1 MAITYELIRDPLS
14 EAKTADTLKKV
25 DDDGNVSFVP
35 ICEGNI
41 DYEEYLEWAK
51 TNTANAV
58 DSSLT
63 WDDIRLKRDTLLMST
78 DWTMISDTSVDQA
91 AWKTYRQ
98 ALRDIPETYKDKQ
111 PNEVVWPTQPSTAK
125 ATS

>member
-35 ICEGNI
+35 ICPGNI

-63 WDDIRLKRDTLLMST
+63 WNDIRLKRDTLLMST
-78 DWTMISDTSVDQA
+78 DWTMISDTSVDQV

-98 ALRDIPETYKDKQ
+98 ALRDIPETYKDKD
-111 PNEVVWPTQPSTAK
+111 PSEVVWPTQPSTAK
-125 ATS
+125 AS

>member
-1 MAITYELIRDPLS
+1 MAISYEFIRDPELP
-14 EAKTADTLKKV
+14 ANTADTLKKV
-25 DDDGNVSFVP
+25 DDNGNVSFVP
-35 ICEGNI
+35 ICEGNF

-51 TNTANAV
+51 SNTANAV

-63 WDDIRLKRDTLLMST
+63 WNDIRFKRDTLLMSS

-98 ALRDIPETYKDKQ
+98 TLRDIPETYKDKE
-111 PNEVVWPTQPSTAK
+111 PSEVVWPTEPSTAK
-125 ATS
+125 AS

>member
-1 MAITYELIRDPLS
+1 MAITYEFIRDPLS

-98 ALRDIPETYKDKQ
+98 TLRDIPETYKDKE
-111 PNEVVWPTQPSTAK
+111 PSEVVWPTQPSTAK
-125 ATS
+125 AS

>member
-35 ICEGNI
+35 ICPGNI

-63 WDDIRLKRDTLLMST
+63 WNDIRLKRDTLLMST
-78 DWTMISDTSVDQA
+78 DWTMISDTSVDQS

-98 ALRDIPETYKDKQ
+98 TLRDIPETYKDKQ
-111 PNEVVWPTQPSTAK
+111 PSEVVWPTQPSTAK

>member
-98 ALRDIPETYKDKQ
+98 ALRDIPETYKDKE
-111 PNEVVWPTQPSTAK
+111 PSEVVWPTQPSTAK
-125 ATS
+125 AS

>member
-78 DWTMISDTSVDQA
+78 DWTMISDTSVDQV

-98 ALRDIPETYKDKQ
+98 ALRDIPETYKDKEAC
-111 PNEVVWPTQPSTAK
+111 EVVWPTQPSTAK
-125 ATS
+125 AS

>member
-1 MAITYELIRDPLS
+1 MAITYEFIRDPQFS
-14 EAKTADTLKKV
+14 ANTADTLKKV
-25 DDDGNVSFVP
+25 DDNGTVTFVP
-35 ICEGNI
+35 ICEGNL

-51 TNTANAV
+51 TNTANPV

-63 WDDIRLKRDTLLMST
+63 WNDIRLKRDTLLMSS

-98 ALRDIPETYKDKQ
+98 TLRDIPETYKDKE
-111 PNEVVWPTQPSTAK
+111 PSEVVWPTEPSTAK
-125 ATS
+125 AS

>member
-14 EAKTADTLKKV
+14 EANTADTLKKV
-25 DDDGNVSFVP
+25 DNDGNVSFVP

-63 WDDIRLKRDTLLMST
+63 WNYIRLKRDSLLMSS

-98 ALRDIPETYKDKQ
+98 ALRDIPETYKDKE
-111 PNEVVWPTQPSTAK
+111 PSEVVWPSQPSTAK
-125 ATS
+125 AS

>member
-1 MAITYELIRDPLS
+1 MAITYEFIRDP
-14 EAKTADTLKKV
+14 EFPANTADTLKKV
-25 DDDGNVSFVP
+25 DDNGAVTFVP
-35 ICEGNI
+35 ICEGNM

-98 ALRDIPETYKDKQ
+98 TLRDIPETYKDKE
-111 PNEVVWPTQPSTAK
+111 PSEVVWPTEPSTAK
-125 ATS
+125 AS

>member
-14 EAKTADTLKKV
+14 EANTADTLKKV
-25 DDDGNVSFVP
+25 DNDGNVSFVP

-98 ALRDIPETYKDKQ
+98 ALRDIPETYKDKE
-111 PNEVVWPTQPSTAK
+111 PSEVVWPSQPSTAK
-125 ATS
+125 AS

>member
-1 MAITYELIRDPLS
+1 MAISYEFIRDPEFS
-14 EAKTADTLKKV
+14 ANTADTLKKV
-25 DDDGNVSFVP
+25 DDNGAVTFVP
-35 ICEGNI
+35 LCEGNS

-63 WDDIRLKRDTLLMST
+63 WNDIRLKRDTLLMSS

-98 ALRDIPETYKDKQ
+98 TLRDIPETYKDKE
-111 PNEVVWPTQPSTAK
+111 PSEVVWPTEPSTAK
-125 ATS
+125 AS

>member
-35 ICEGNI
+35 ICPGNI

-63 WDDIRLKRDTLLMST
+63 WDNIRLKRDTLLMST
-78 DWTMISDTSVDQA
+78 DWTMISDTSVDQV

-98 ALRDIPETYKDKQ
+98 ALRDIPETYKDKE
-111 PNEVVWPTQPSTAK
+111 PSEVVWPTQPSTAK
-125 ATS
+125 AS

>member
-35 ICEGNI
+35 ICPWNI

-63 WDDIRLKRDTLLMST
+63 WNDIRLKRDTLLMST
-78 DWTMISDTSVDQA
+78 DWTMISDTSVDQV

-98 ALRDIPETYKDKQ
+98 ALRDIPETYKDKE
-111 PNEVVWPTQPSTAK
+111 PSEVVWPTQPSTAK
-125 ATS
+125 AS

>member
-1 MAITYELIRDPLS
+1 MAITYEFIRDPLF
-14 EAKTADTLKKV
+14 AANTADTLKKV
-25 DDDGNVSFVP
+25 DDNGNVSFVP
-35 ICEGNI
+35 ICPGNI

-63 WDDIRLKRDTLLMST
+63 WNDIRFKRDTLLMSS

-98 ALRDIPETYKDKQ
+98 TLRDIPETYKDKE
-111 PNEVVWPTQPSTAK
+111 PSEVVWPTEPSTAK
-125 ATS
+125 AS

>member
-35 ICEGNI
+35 ICPGNI

-63 WDDIRLKRDTLLMST
+63 WNDIRLKRDTLLMST
-78 DWTMISDTSVDQA
+78 DWTMISDTSVDQV

-98 ALRDIPETYKDKQ
+98 ALRDIPETYKDKE
-111 PNEVVWPTQPSTAK
+111 PSEVVWPTQPSTAK
-125 ATS
+125 AS

>member
-35 ICEGNI
+35 ICPGNI

-78 DWTMISDTSVDQA
+78 DWTMISDTSVDQV

-98 ALRDIPETYKDKQ
+98 ALRDIPETYKDKE
-111 PNEVVWPTQPSTAK
+111 PSEVVWPTQPSTAK
-125 ATS
+125 AS

>member
-35 ICEGNI
+35 ICPGNI

-63 WDDIRLKRDTLLMST
+63 WNDIRLKRDTLLMST

-98 ALRDIPETYKDKQ
+98 ALRDIPETYKDKE
-111 PNEVVWPTQPSTAK
+111 PSEVVWPTQPSTAK
-125 ATS
+125 AS

>member
-35 ICEGNI
+35 ICPGNI

-98 ALRDIPETYKDKQ
+98 ALRDIPETYKDKE
-111 PNEVVWPTQPSTAK
+111 PSEVVWPTQPSTAK
-125 ATS
+125 AS

>member
-35 ICEGNI
+35 ICPGNI

-63 WDDIRLKRDTLLMST
+63 WNDIRLKRDTLLMST

-98 ALRDIPETYKDKQ
+98 TLRDIPETYKDKE
-111 PNEVVWPTQPSTAK
+111 PSEVVWPTQPSTAK
-125 ATS
+125 AS

>member
-1 MAITYELIRDPLS
+1 MAITYEFIRDPLF
-14 EAKTADTLKKV
+14 AANTADTLKKV

-63 WDDIRLKRDTLLMST
+63 WNDIRLKRDTLLMST

-98 ALRDIPETYKDKQ
+98 TLRDIPETYKDKE
-111 PNEVVWPTQPSTAK
+111 PSEVVWPTEPSTAK
-125 ATS
+125 AS

>member
-1 MAITYELIRDPLS
+1 MAITYEFIRDP
-14 EAKTADTLKKV
+14 EFPANTADTLKKV
-25 DDDGNVSFVP
+25 DDNGAVTFVP
-35 ICEGNI
+35 ICEGNTE
-41 DYEEYLEWAK
+41 YEEYLEWAK

-63 WDDIRLKRDTLLMST
+63 WNDIRLKRDTLLMSS

-98 ALRDIPETYKDKQ
+98 TLRDIPETYKDKE
-111 PNEVVWPTQPSTAK
+111 PSEVVWPTEPSTAK
-125 ATS
+125 AS

>member
-25 DDDGNVSFVP
+25 DDNGNVSFVP
-35 ICEGNI
+35 ICPGNI

-98 ALRDIPETYKDKQ
+98 ALRDIPETYKDKE
-111 PNEVVWPTQPSTAK
+111 PSEVVWPTQPSTAK
-125 ATS
+125 AS

>member
-35 ICEGNI
+35 ICPGNI

-63 WDDIRLKRDTLLMST
+63 WNDIRFKRDTLLMSS
-78 DWTMISDTSVDQA
+78 DWTMISDTSVDQV

-98 ALRDIPETYKDKQ
+98 ALRDIPETYKDKE
-111 PNEVVWPTQPSTAK
+111 PSEVVWPTQPSTAK
-125 ATS
+125 AS

>member
-1 MAITYELIRDPLS
+1 MAISYEFIRDAELP
-14 EAKTADTLKKV
+14 ANTADTLKKV
-25 DDDGNVSFVP
+25 DDNGAVTFVP
-35 ICEGNI
+35 ICEGNS

-63 WDDIRLKRDTLLMST
+63 WNDIRLKRDTLLMSS

-98 ALRDIPETYKDKQ
+98 TLRDIPETYKDKE
-111 PNEVVWPTQPSTAK
+111 PSEVVWPTEPSTAK
-125 ATS
+125 AS

>member
-35 ICEGNI
+35 ICPGNI

-98 ALRDIPETYKDKQ
+98 ALRDNPETYKDKE
-111 PNEVVWPTQPSTAK
+111 PSEVVWPTQPSTAK
-125 ATS
+125 AS

>member
-25 DDDGNVSFVP
+25 DDNGNVSFVP
-35 ICEGNI
+35 ICPGNI

-63 WDDIRLKRDTLLMST
+63 WNDIRLKRDTLLMST

-98 ALRDIPETYKDKQ
+98 ALRDIPETYKDKE
-111 PNEVVWPTQPSTAK
+111 PSEVVWPTQPSTAK
-125 ATS
+125 AS